1 MRHIWTSL
9 TVGALLLNAGPVQ
22 AVIVNIGSQ
31 SGNTIT
37 DEVLAY
43 GWIRSDDPARAAG
56 GETAF
61 IGGTNGANDFRAYV
75 AFDLSGF
82 ATADNVSSATISLFS
97 EGASTFNANG
107 GITNDA
113 NSIGLNVTAL
123 PEITG
128 YGDGFG
134 GTAVLD
140 SDGTTPISWDNANG
154 LYGAVL
160 DTVTLDLDSLAV
172 NEEVQLDVSAEVAAA
187 VSGGASKIT
196 FGFTSPDAI
205 ATAARNFFAFEGV
218 DQGAGTGG
226 SIGPNLTVDFEPEF
240 DIADVN
246 QDGVVDTLDFQQI
259 SDDLFELTENLT
271 GVNVNSD
278 IDGSGLVDFTD
289 FRIWKNTPQG
299 AAVLAAMG
307 VPEPAT
313 GALLCIVLTGFAFF
327 VRRMAI

>member
-1 MRHIWTSL
+1 MTWPRLGMIFTIVA
-9 TVGALLLNAGPVQ
+9 TCA
-22 AVIVNIGSQ
+22 AVERGVAASIDIGSQ

-226 SIGPNLTVDFEPEF
+226 SIGPSLN
-240 DIADVN
+240 
-246 QDGVVDTLDFQQI
+246 
-259 SDDLFELTENLT
+259 
-271 GVNVNSD
+271 
-278 IDGSGLVDFTD
+278 VDFTPA
-289 FRIWKNTPQG
+289 I
-299 AAVLAAMG
+299 
-307 VPEPAT
+307 PEPNSMVALAMS
-313 GALLCIVLTGFAFF
+313 GALLIALRKRV
-327 VRRMAI
+327 